1 MSKENIKSI
10 ESIKATL
17 DDKDYNLFAF
27 IAIGKDGC
35 KQICTGAE
43 DREDLVKVVGE
54 LQLFICDIY
63 DRLTQNEKMEK
74 IQELLGVIEIE
85 DSTEEGDEDVRV
97 LN

>member
-1 MSKENIKSI
+1 MKEKDSKAIQ
-10 ESIKATL
+10 SIKNTL
-17 DDKDYNLFAF
+17 DDDKYKLFAF
-27 IAIGKDGC
+27 IAIGDDGC

-43 DREDLVKVVGE
+43 DRGDLVNIVGE

-63 DRLTQNEKMEK
+63 DRLTQSEKMEK

>member
-17 DDKDYNLFAF
+17 DDKDYSLFAF

-43 DREDLVKVVGE
+43 DRADLVKIVGE

-63 DRLTQNEKMEK
+63 DRLNQSEKMDK
-74 IQELLGVIEIE
+74 IQELLSGIEIE
-85 DSTEEGDEDVRV
+85 DLISEGDEDVRV

>member
-1 MSKENIKSI
+1 MSKEKKSI
-10 ESIKATL
+10 DSIKQTL
-17 DDKDYNLFAF
+17 DDKDYSLFAF

-43 DREDLVKVVGE
+43 DRGDLVKIVGE

-63 DRLTQNEKMEK
+63 DRLNQSEKMDK
-74 IQELLGVIEIE
+74 IQELLVAVRE
-85 DSTEEGDEDVRV
+85 STDEGEEDVRV